1 MNNSVYDVLNHT
13 QQYGTRK
20 IYTAGDTFG
29 FMDVGKVRKN
39 QEDSLLFVDH
49 PTMSNTELL
58 LVADG
63 VGGVENGEV
72 ASNMVAQRVLDWF
85 LKYDFFR
92 KDMDYLV
99 KSYSE
104 HINYIDDLLR
114 SSVPDGCSTLV
125 SVILHG
131 DKTLVTNVGDSRC
144 YIYDGTILEQITE
157 DHNYAWD
164 CYKRGLI
171 SKDDLRFCIG
181 SNLLASKIGGKNK
194 VLKADSF
201 VIDTA
206 LYNKLFLCSD
216 GVSDVLSSD
225 AIKCGIINYDNAE
238 AFLDYILNYNE
249 KRENYN
255 KLLIKDEVA
264 GGTDNVSAIV
274 RTIKR

>member
-1 MNNSVYDVLNHT
+1 MNNSVNDVLNRT
-13 QQYGTRK
+13 QQSVPRR
-20 IYTAGDTFG
+20 IYTTDNTLA
-29 FMDVGKVRKN
+29 FMDVGKVRNN
-39 QEDSLLFVDH
+39 QEDSLLFVKH
-49 PTMSNTELL
+49 PTIGNAELL

-63 VGGVENGEV
+63 VGGVANGEL
-72 ASNMVAQRVLDWF
+72 ASNMVAQKVLEWF
-85 LKYDFFR
+85 IKYDFFR

-104 HINYIDDLLR
+104 HLNYIDDLLR
-114 SSVPDGCSTLV
+114 SSIPDGCSTLV
-125 SVILHG
+125 SAILHD

-144 YIYDGTILEQITE
+144 YIYDGVILEQITE

-171 SKDDLRFCIG
+171 SKDDLRFCAG
-181 SNLLASKIGGKNK
+181 SNLLASKIGGRNK

-216 GVSDVLSSD
+216 GVSDVLSSE
-225 AIKCGIINYDNAE
+225 AIKYGIINYDNPE

-249 KRENYN
+249 KRENN
-255 KLLIKDEVA
+255 NALLIKDEVF
-264 GGTDNVSAIV
+264 GGTDNTSAIV
-274 RTIKR
+274 RKIKR